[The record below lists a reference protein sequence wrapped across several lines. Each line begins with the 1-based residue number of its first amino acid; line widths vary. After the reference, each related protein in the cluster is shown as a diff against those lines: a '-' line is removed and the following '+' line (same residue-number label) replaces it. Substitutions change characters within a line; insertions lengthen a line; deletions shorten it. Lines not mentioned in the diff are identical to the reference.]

1 MRSILGILLCF
12 LLLSTSL
19 LRAQMSDDFADGD
32 FTSNPSWSGS
42 STEFVVNASQQ
53 VQLNNTVSG
62 TSYLSTPHGI
72 SSLLNHEWQ
81 CWVKQSFAPSSSNFG
96 KVFLSADNAVLTNVQ
111 NGYYL
116 LFGEANALD
125 AIRLF
130 KLENGV
136 SSQLC
141 AGVNGQIANSFVA
154 RIKVVLSANGTWNLF
169 ADLGGS
175 SNFVLQG
182 SANDPSILNGTHT
195 GFICTYTSSNA
206 TKFYYDDFYIGAPI
220 LDTQAPNVVQA
231 SAVSSNQVDLLFD
244 EALESTTANDVANYA
259 ILPFNSFTS
268 AVQDLVN
275 PALVH
280 LTVSF
285 GLVNGNTYTVNCANL
300 QDLSGNIS
308 GNQSVNFDYLIAETP
323 LKGDVIISEF
333 LPDPTPVIGLPEVEF
348 VEIFNKSGK
357 VFHLLDWSI
366 TDGSSNGTIGDYWLL
381 PGSYIVLTANANI
394 GLFTN
399 VAGVTSFPSLNNA
412 GDHLILK
419 DNSGIILDQ
428 LTYTDDWYQDA
439 VKKNGGYSLERILLN
454 DPCSTYD
461 NWTAS
466 SSVSGG
472 SPGTINSVF
481 SAAPDQ
487 MNPSLLS
494 AIALGPNFLELSFS
508 EGMDSSSLALA
519 TYTFNPSLSLQQKY
533 IQAINDNPNGPPQ
546 LILQFNENLVPST
559 TYTIQMGPVSDCW
572 LNDTTLIGNFT
583 LPEQAVA
590 GDLVINELLANP
602 YSGGQ
607 DFVELYN
614 QSNKVIDL
622 KDWQLANFYNDT
634 ISNIKTISNHFILE
648 PGAYVAISKDTG
660 FLTTH
665 YPATVSGQLIQMDTP
680 SFNIDSGTVYL
691 LFNGEQIDRVSYS
704 VDWQF
709 SLLDNSDGV
718 SLERILPSG
727 PSNQPDNWHSA
738 AESIGFATPGRI
750 NSQFQLGTTCESVS
764 LSRDVFSPDQDGFED
779 VLMVNY
785 AFSKPGMLGKACIY
799 DDMGRVV
806 KTLFSNELL
815 ATSGFFT
822 WDGVNVHQAKAPVGV
837 YILLMEVFS
846 TDGSVIFTKKLAFTL
861 AGKL

>member
-1 MRSILGILLCF
+1 M
-12 LLLSTSL
+12 
-19 LRAQMSDDFADGD
+19 
-32 FTSNPSWSGS
+32 
-42 STEFVVNASQQ
+42 
-53 VQLNNTVSG
+53 
-62 TSYLSTPHGI
+62 
-72 SSLLNHEWQ
+72 
-81 CWVKQSFAPSSSNFG
+81 
-96 KVFLSADNAVLTNVQ
+96 
-111 NGYYL
+111 
-116 LFGEANALD
+116 
-125 AIRLF
+125 
-130 KLENGV
+130 
-136 SSQLC
+136 
-141 AGVNGQIANSFVA
+141 
-154 RIKVVLSANGTWNLF
+154 
-169 ADLGGS
+169 
-175 SNFVLQG
+175 
-182 SANDPSILNGTHT
+182 
-195 GFICTYTSSNA
+195 
-206 TKFYYDDFYIGAPI
+206 
-220 LDTQAPNVVQA
+220 
-231 SAVSSNQVDLLFD
+231 
-244 EALESTTANDVANYA
+244 
-259 ILPFNSFTS
+259 
-268 AVQDLVN
+268 
-275 PALVH
+275 
-280 LTVSF
+280 
-285 GLVNGNTYTVNCANL
+285 
-300 QDLSGNIS
+300 
-308 GNQSVNFDYLIAETP
+308 
-323 LKGDVIISEF
+323 
-333 LPDPTPVIGLPEVEF
+333 
-348 VEIFNKSGK
+348 
-357 VFHLLDWSI
+357 
-366 TDGSSNGTIGDYWLL
+366 
-381 PGSYIVLTANANI
+381 
-394 GLFTN
+394 
-399 VAGVTSFPSLNNA
+399 
-412 GDHLILK
+412 
-419 DNSGIILDQ
+419 
-428 LTYTDDWYQDA
+428 
-439 VKKNGGYSLERILLN
+439 
-454 DPCSTYD
+454 
-461 NWTAS
+461 
-466 SSVSGG
+466 
-472 SPGTINSVF
+472 
-481 SAAPDQ
+481 
-487 MNPSLLS
+487 
-494 AIALGPNFLELSFS
+494 
-508 EGMDSSSLALA
+508 
-519 TYTFNPSLSLQQKY
+519 
-533 IQAINDNPNGPPQ
+533 
-546 LILQFNENLVPST
+546 
-559 TYTIQMGPVSDCW
+559 
-572 LNDTTLIGNFT
+572 NDTTLIGNFT

-822 WDGVNVHQAKAPVGV
+822 WDGVNVHQAKAPIGV